1 MREDLHTT
9 AAWRIALWTTL
20 AFSVG
25 TFVAFLCV
33 YLVVAREVR
42 SRSDAWLTGEAQV
55 LAQIAEHTPRD
66 GLYDQI
72 VKEIAE
78 LAMQEVPDER
88 GSGGERLNSVFFL
101 RINPGGDI
109 LFVGPGSKDPFWRAI
124 QEARLQVGIPQ
135 SMRVEGWHPAFR
147 VVLQVH
153 ERGNPTYLGL
163 SERGAR
169 HVLHALT
176 YRFLWGW
183 TGTVFLGFLISYLST
198 RRTLRRVER
207 ITETVAGTS
216 SERLDERLPEPVG
229 HDEISRLAKTFNHML
244 ERIQAS
250 VEQLRAVTDAVAHD
264 LKSPVTSIRGTLESA
279 LSAADG
285 DGWRD
290 SVGQAIE
297 GLDRVSSLL
306 NTTLDVAEAKAGAL
320 PMKRVAVDLPAVVT
334 QILQLYTPAMADK
347 HHEMKSELE
356 NGVVVHADLGLI
368 SRTLS
373 NLLENE
379 LVHLPPGCRVEIRL
393 RARQGYAELAIED
406 NGPGF
411 PPEIAGRPFERFVK
425 GKQSPG
431 HGLGLAFVE
440 AVAQAHGGSVKIS
453 DRNGGGATVS
463 LSLPLAERAL
473 PASFATAPVHS

>member
-1 MREDLHTT
+1 MPENSRTT

-20 AFSVG
+20 AFSIG
-25 TFVAFLCV
+25 TFAAFFTI
-33 YLVVAREVR
+33 YLVVAREIR

-55 LAQIAEHTPRD
+55 LAQIAEHTPQGR
-66 GLYDQI
+66 LYNQI
-72 VKEIAE
+72 VEEIAE

-101 RINPGGDI
+101 RINLGGDI
-109 LFVGPGSKDPFWRAI
+109 LFVGPGSKEPFWRAI

-135 SMRVEGWHPAFR
+135 SIRVEGWHPAFR

-153 ERGNPTYLGL
+153 EGGNPTYLGL

-183 TGTVFLGFLISYLST
+183 AGTVFLGFLISYLST

-207 ITETVAGTS
+207 ITETVARIG
-216 SERLDERLPEPVG
+216 SEGLDERLPEPVG

-285 DGWRD
+285 DEWRD

-320 PMKRVAVDLPAVVT
+320 PMKRVTVDLPAVAA
-334 QILQLYTPAMADK
+334 QLLQLYMPAMADK
-347 HHEMKSELE
+347 RHEVRTDLE
-356 NGVVVHADLGLI
+356 SGVVVEADLGLI
-368 SRTLS
+368 NRTLS

-379 LVHLPPGCRVEIRL
+379 LVHLPPGCRIDIRL
-393 RARQGYAELAIED
+393 RSRQGYAELVIED

-411 PPEIAGRPFERFVK
+411 PPEITGRPFERFVK
-425 GKQSPG
+425 GKHSPG

-453 DRNGGGATVS
+453 DRSGGGAIVC
-463 LSLPLAERAL
+463 LLLPVAEKVL
-473 PASFATAPVHS
+473 PTSSVKSPIHS